1 MTIQNDPQQ
10 PEEQVI
16 DLYQSHKKIHPK
28 WVKGRFAN
36 LRIFVVLA
44 TQLFFFVIPWLSW
57 NNRQAVLL
65 DIASRKFY
73 IFGLTIWPQDL
84 FYLSGLLICAAFGL
98 FWWTTIAGR
107 LWCGYACP
115 QTVYTEIMLWFD
127 YLFEG
132 DRNKRMKFDKEPW
145 HAKKIVIKSSKYLC
159 MALFCLWVGF
169 TFVGFFSPIRQL
181 WTNIPFN
188 LGSWETF
195 WIFFYGGFTFLFAH
209 ILREQVCKYMCP
221 YARFQSAMFDPDT
234 LVISYDESRGE
245 PRGARKKEV
254 DYQAEGKGACID
266 CTLCVQVCPVGIDI
280 RDGLQYECIGCAA
293 CIDVCNEVMDKMD
306 YPRGLIRYTTE
317 SALQKIYP
325 ESAIAKRMLR
335 PKVVGYGVALA
346 IVLSVIMFSLLH
358 RIPFKVDIIKDRSTL
373 VRENNEGWLENTYT
387 LKIMNTSE
395 DSQHLRAKVTG
406 FPEIQLE
413 GIEND
418 QDIVVPAGETMAIA
432 VQVATPPENAPA
444 GSHPIMFE
452 FTLQGEDP
460 ITLKEKSIFIGE

>member
-1 MTIQNDPQQ
+1 MTTQSDPQQ
-10 PEEQVI
+10 PKEQVI
-16 DLYQSHKKIHPK
+16 ELYQSHKKIHPK

-65 DIASRKFY
+65 DIVNRKFY

-127 YLFEG
+127 HLFEG
-132 DRNKRMKFDKEPW
+132 DRNKRMKLDKEPW
-145 HAKKIVIKSSKYLC
+145 HAKKIAIKSSKYLC
-159 MALFCLWVGF
+159 IALFCLWVGF

-181 WTNIPFN
+181 WENIPFN

-245 PRGARKKEV
+245 PRGARKKGV

-335 PKVVGYGVALA
+335 PKVVGYGVVLA
-346 IVLSVIMFSLLH
+346 IVLSVIMFSLFH

-395 DSQHLRAKVTG
+395 DAQHFRAKVTG
-406 FPEIQLE
+406 FPEMQLE

-418 QDIVVPAGETMAIA
+418 QDIVVPAGETVTIA
-432 VQVATPPENAPA
+432 AQVATPPENAPA